1 MSWSELKR
9 LVATAETDH
18 HLQKA
23 LRRCRSQPELILAAR
38 HLGYRITRHD
48 LAAALAEHR
57 REQLQGHHGT
67 HKQPTA

>member
-1 MSWSELKR
+1 MSWSELER
-9 LVATAETDH
+9 LVATAEADH

-48 LAAALAEHR
+48 LAEHR
-57 REQLQGHHGT
+57 REPLQGQGVGG
-67 HKQPTA
+67 